1 MTIIQY
7 EYKTLFKINYGIALL
22 ALAFIIVN
30 YVGYDNCK
38 KNKFDKIYKTAVF
51 TNIIAILMIFGT
63 LILFAVNKS
72 GEFFKSD
79 KGNYKIIIG
88 NTIVLLFLLVTFTN
102 SANYFNACKTLPK
115 NTPQPTNNGNTDGNT
130 DGNINTIDNFNNTK
144 PIIKNGTLTM
154 NIFGLF
160 GVIAMV
166 IFSYNFK
173 E

>member
-7 EYKTLFKINYGIALL
+7 EYKTLFNINYVIALL

-38 KNKFDKIYKTAVF
+38 KSKYDKIYKTAVF

-79 KGNYKIIIG
+79 STNYWIIIG
-88 NTIVLLFLLVTFTN
+88 NTFVLLFLLVTFTN
-102 SANYFNACKTLPK
+102 SANYFNACKTFPK
-115 NTPQPTNNGNTDGNT
+115 PTIPVIIDESNNDASAKGEEFT
-130 DGNINTIDNFNNTK
+130 NTK
-144 PIIKNGTLTM
+144 VVIKNGTLTM
-154 NIFGLF
+154 NVFGLF
-160 GVIAMV
+160 GVIAM
-166 IFSYNFK
+166 ILFSYNFK

>member
-1 MTIIQY
+1 
-7 EYKTLFKINYGIALL
+7 
-22 ALAFIIVN
+22 
-30 YVGYDNCK
+30 
-38 KNKFDKIYKTAVF
+38 
-51 TNIIAILMIFGT
+51 MIFGT
-63 LILFAVNKS
+63 LILFTVNKS

-88 NTIVLLFLLVTFTN
+88 NTIVLLFLLVTFTS

-115 NTPQPTNNGNTDGNT
+115 NKPEPTNTK
-130 DGNINTIDNFNNTK
+130 DNFNDTK

-160 GVIAMV
+160 GVIAMGL
-166 IFSYNFK
+166 FSYNFK

>member
-1 MTIIQY
+1 MIIQY
-7 EYKTLFKINYGIALL
+7 KYKTLFKFNYIVALL

-38 KNKFDKIYKTAVF
+38 KNKYDKIYKNAVF
-51 TNIIAILMIFGT
+51 TNIIAIVMIFVT

-72 GEFFKSD
+72 GEFFRSD

-88 NTIVLLFLLVTFTN
+88 NTLVLLFLLVTFTN
-102 SANYFNACKTLPK
+102 SANYFNACKKIPK
-115 NTPQPTNNGNTDGNT
+115 PTIPTTTIASTEGEVSVENDEFTNTNAV
-130 DGNINTIDNFNNTK
+130 
-144 PIIKNGTLTM
+144 IKNGTLTM

-166 IFSYNFK
+166 LFSYNF
-173 E
+173 EE

>member
-38 KNKFDKIYKTAVF
+38 KNKFDKIYNTAVF
-51 TNIIAILMIFGT
+51 TNIIAIIMIFGT
-63 LILFAVNKS
+63 LILFTVNKS

-88 NTIVLLFLLVTFTN
+88 NTIVLLFLLVTFTS

-115 NTPQPTNNGNTDGNT
+115 NKPEPTNTK
-130 DGNINTIDNFNNTK
+130 DNFNDTK

-160 GVIAMV
+160 GVIAMGL
-166 IFSYNFK
+166 FSYNFK